1 MDKRFWFWLFL
12 RLLWIFGWM
21 LLVVFLLNHGFLF
34 TGFFGLVIILV
45 SVIEFYYFF
54 KNPFREIQKVLSAL
68 VHDDYSLKVN
78 TNQHSVLFSDLE
90 KLYHKQK
97 NQYFDQQSVK
107 LIYDNLLNS
116 ISSGILILRKTES
129 EDWEIFLMNRTF
141 ADIFQIPVYS
151 SWNNLQRNLTEF
163 TDKLKSINFEEV
175 NETLEISIDNS
186 ENQTYSLKTSA
197 IKTYTYQYYT
207 ATLDS
212 VQTIIE
218 KKEKQAWHDL
228 MQVIS
233 HEMMNTLTPINSLIN
248 SMEYY
253 TDQPQLS
260 EEDSEDFKESLKT
273 IQKKTVHILEF
284 VENYRKI
291 SQLPQP
297 KKKNTDLLKLVGTC
311 VEMMHSVF
319 EEKGILVGI
328 ISDYEELN
336 SLIDPVLIERVIIN
350 LLTNSIYSLESREND
365 RQIKIKIQKTSERIF
380 VGIWDNGSGIEKE
393 IRDKVFIPFFTTRT
407 NGAGIGLSLSK
418 NIMEAH
424 DGNLTFKS
432 KPGDTGFLMSFHT
445 L

>member
-1 MDKRFWFWLFL
+1 
-12 RLLWIFGWM
+12 M
-21 LLVVFLLNHGFLF
+21 LLVVFLLNNKFLF
-34 TGFFGLVIILV
+34 TGFFGIIIIIVLI
-45 SVIEFYYFF
+45 IEFYYFF
-54 KNPFREIQKVLSAL
+54 KKPFREIHKVLSAL

-78 TNQHSVLFSDLE
+78 INQHSTLFSDLE

-97 NQYFDQQSVK
+97 DQYFDQQSVK

-129 EDWEIFLMNRTF
+129 EDWEIFLMNRTL
-141 ADIFQIPVYS
+141 ADIFQIPIYS
-151 SWNNLQRNLTEF
+151 SWNNLQRNLSEF
-163 TDKLKSINFEEV
+163 TDKLKSINFEEI

-218 KKEKQAWHDL
+218 KKEKQAWYDL

-253 TDQPQLS
+253 TEQPQLS
-260 EEDSEDFKESLKT
+260 AEDNDDFKESLKT

-297 KKKNTDLLKLVGTC
+297 KKKNTDLVKLVGTC

-319 EEKGILVGI
+319 EEKEILVGI

-432 KPGDTGFLMSFHT
+432 KPGDTGFLMSFYI
-445 L
+445 

>member
-1 MDKRFWFWLFL
+1 MDRKFWLWLFF

-21 LLVVFLLNHGFLF
+21 LLVVFLLNNKFLF
-34 TGFFGLVIILV
+34 TGFFGIIIIIV
-45 SVIEFYYFF
+45 SIIEFYYFF
-54 KNPFREIQKVLSAL
+54 KKPFREIHKVMSAL

-78 TNQHSVLFSDLE
+78 SNQDSALFADLE

-97 NQYFDQQSVK
+97 DQYFDQQSVK
-107 LIYDNLLNS
+107 LIYDNLLSS
-116 ISSGILILRKTES
+116 ISSGILILRKTDS
-129 EDWEIFLMNRTF
+129 EDWEIFLMNRAF

-151 SWNNLQRNLTEF
+151 SWNNLQRNLNEF
-163 TDKLKSINFEEV
+163 TDKLKSIHFEEV
-175 NETLEISIDNS
+175 NESLEISIDNS

-197 IKTYTYQYYT
+197 IKTYAFQYYI

-253 TDQPQLS
+253 TEQPQLS
-260 EEDSEDFKESLKT
+260 EEDSQDFKESMKT
-273 IQKKTVHILEF
+273 IQKKTIHMLEF

-297 KKKNTDLLKLVGTC
+297 KKKNTDLVKLVNTC
-311 VEMMHSVF
+311 VEMMYSVF
-319 EEKGILVGI
+319 DEKGISV
-328 ISDYEELN
+328 ELN
-336 SLIDPVLIERVIIN
+336 SDYKEINSFLDPVLIERVVIN
-350 LLTNSIYSLESREND
+350 LLTNSVYSLEGREND
-365 RQIKIKIQKTSERIF
+365 RQIKIKIQKTPERIF
-380 VGIWDNGSGIEKE
+380 VGIWDNGSGIERE
-393 IRDKVFIPFFTTRT
+393 IRDKVFIPFFTTRA

-424 DGNLTFKS
+424 NGNLTFKS
-432 KPGDTGFLMSFHT
+432 EPDNTEFLMSFHN
-445 L
+445 

>member
-1 MDKRFWFWLFL
+1 MDRKFWFWLFF

-21 LLVVFLLNHGFLF
+21 LLVVFLLNNKFLF
-34 TGFFGLVIILV
+34 TGFFGIIIIIV
-45 SVIEFYYFF
+45 SIIEFYYFF
-54 KNPFREIQKVLSAL
+54 KKPFREIHKVLSAL

-78 TNQHSVLFSDLE
+78 INQHSTLFSDLE

-97 NQYFDQQSVK
+97 DQYFDQQSVK

-129 EDWEIFLMNRTF
+129 EDWEIFLMNRTL
-141 ADIFQIPVYS
+141 ADIFQIPIYS
-151 SWNNLQRNLTEF
+151 SWNNLQRNLSEF
-163 TDKLKSINFEEV
+163 TDKLKSINFEEI

-218 KKEKQAWHDL
+218 KKEKQAWYDL

-253 TDQPQLS
+253 TEQPQLS
-260 EEDSEDFKESLKT
+260 AEDNDDFKESLKT

-297 KKKNTDLLKLVGTC
+297 KKKNTDLVKLVGTC

-319 EEKGILVGI
+319 EEKEILVGI

-432 KPGDTGFLMSFHT
+432 KPGDTGFLMSFYI
-445 L
+445 

>member
-1 MDKRFWFWLFL
+1 MDRKFWFWLFF

-21 LLVVFLLNHGFLF
+21 LLVVFLLNNKFLF
-34 TGFFGLVIILV
+34 TGFFGIIIIIV
-45 SVIEFYYFF
+45 SIIEFYYFF
-54 KNPFREIQKVLSAL
+54 KKPFREIHKVLSAL

-78 TNQHSVLFSDLE
+78 INQHSTLFSDLE

-97 NQYFDQQSVK
+97 DQYFDQQSVK

-129 EDWEIFLMNRTF
+129 EDWEIFLMNRTL

-151 SWNNLQRNLTEF
+151 SWNNLQRNLSEF
-163 TDKLKSINFEEV
+163 TDKLKSINFEEI

-218 KKEKQAWHDL
+218 KKEKQAWYDL

-253 TDQPQLS
+253 TEQPQLS
-260 EEDSEDFKESLKT
+260 AEDNDDFKESLKT

-297 KKKNTDLLKLVGTC
+297 KKKNTDLVKLVGTC

-319 EEKGILVGI
+319 EEKEILVGI

-432 KPGDTGFLMSFHT
+432 KPGDTGFLMSFYI
-445 L
+445 

>member
-1 MDKRFWFWLFL
+1 MDKKFWLWLFF
-12 RLLWIFGWM
+12 RLLWIFGLM

-45 SVIEFYYFF
+45 SVIELYYFF

-78 TNQHSVLFSDLE
+78 TGHHSALFSDLE
-90 KLYHKQK
+90 KLYCKQK
-97 NQYFDQQSVK
+97 GQYFDNQSIK

-116 ISSGILILRKTES
+116 ISSGILILRKTET
-129 EDWEIFLMNRTF
+129 EDWEIFLMNRAF

-163 TDKLKSINFEEV
+163 TDKLKSIHFEEV

-186 ENQTYSLKTSA
+186 ENQTFSLKTSA
-197 IKTYTYQYYT
+197 IKTYAFQYYT

-218 KKEKQAWHDL
+218 KKEKQAWFDL

-253 TDQPQLS
+253 TEQPRLS
-260 EEDSEDFKESLKT
+260 EEDREDFKESMKT
-273 IQKKTVHILEF
+273 IQKKTVHMLEF

-297 KKKNTDLLKLVGTC
+297 KKKNTDLVKLVNTC
-311 VEMMHSVF
+311 VEMMYSVF
-319 EEKGILVGI
+319 DEKGISVELN
-328 ISDYEELN
+328 SDYEEIN
-336 SLIDPVLIERVIIN
+336 SFLDPVLIERVVVN
-350 LLTNSIYSLESREND
+350 LLTNSVYSLEGREKD
-365 RQIKIKIQKTSERIF
+365 RQIKIKIQKTPERIF
-380 VGIWDNGSGIEKE
+380 VGIWDNGSGIERE
-393 IRDKVFIPFFTTRT
+393 IRDKVFIPFFTTRV

-424 DGNLTFKS
+424 NGNLTFKS
-432 KPGDTGFLMSFHT
+432 EPDNTEFLMSFHN
-445 L
+445 

>member
-1 MDKRFWFWLFL
+1 
-12 RLLWIFGWM
+12 M
-21 LLVVFLLNHGFLF
+21 LLVVFLLNNKFLF
-34 TGFFGLVIILV
+34 TGFFGIIIIIV
-45 SVIEFYYFF
+45 SIIEFYYFF
-54 KNPFREIQKVLSAL
+54 KKPFREIHKVMSAL

-78 TNQHSVLFSDLE
+78 SNQDSALFADLE

-97 NQYFDQQSVK
+97 DQYFDQQSVK
-107 LIYDNLLNS
+107 LIYDNLLSS
-116 ISSGILILRKTES
+116 ISSGILILRKTDS
-129 EDWEIFLMNRTF
+129 EDWEIFLMNRAF

-151 SWNNLQRNLTEF
+151 SWNNLQRNLNEF
-163 TDKLKSINFEEV
+163 TDKLKSIHFEEV
-175 NETLEISIDNS
+175 NESLEISIDNS

-197 IKTYTYQYYT
+197 IKTYAFQYYI

-253 TDQPQLS
+253 TEQPQLS
-260 EEDSEDFKESLKT
+260 EEDSQDFKESMKT
-273 IQKKTVHILEF
+273 IQKKTIHMLEF

-297 KKKNTDLLKLVGTC
+297 KKKNTDLVKLVNTC
-311 VEMMHSVF
+311 VEMMYSVF
-319 EEKGILVGI
+319 DEKGISV
-328 ISDYEELN
+328 ELN
-336 SLIDPVLIERVIIN
+336 SDYKEINSFLDPVLIERVVIN
-350 LLTNSIYSLESREND
+350 LLTNSVYSLEGREND
-365 RQIKIKIQKTSERIF
+365 RQIKIKIQKTPERIF
-380 VGIWDNGSGIEKE
+380 VGIWDNGSGIERE
-393 IRDKVFIPFFTTRT
+393 IRDKVFIPFFTTRA

-424 DGNLTFKS
+424 NGNLTFKS
-432 KPGDTGFLMSFHT
+432 EPDNTEFLMSFHN
-445 L
+445 

>member
-1 MDKRFWFWLFL
+1 M
-12 RLLWIFGWM
+12 
-21 LLVVFLLNHGFLF
+21 F
-34 TGFFGLVIILV
+34 TGFFGIIIIIV
-45 SVIEFYYFF
+45 SIIEFYYFF
-54 KNPFREIQKVLSAL
+54 KKPFREIHKVLSAL

-78 TNQHSVLFSDLE
+78 INQHSTLFSDLE

-97 NQYFDQQSVK
+97 DQYFDQQSVK

-129 EDWEIFLMNRTF
+129 EDWEIFLMNRTL
-141 ADIFQIPVYS
+141 ADIFQIPIYS
-151 SWNNLQRNLTEF
+151 SWNNLQRNLSEF
-163 TDKLKSINFEEV
+163 TDKLKSINFEEI

-218 KKEKQAWHDL
+218 KKEKQAWYDL

-253 TDQPQLS
+253 TEQPQLS
-260 EEDSEDFKESLKT
+260 AEDNDDFKESLKT

-297 KKKNTDLLKLVGTC
+297 KKKNTDLVKLVGTC

-319 EEKGILVGI
+319 EEKEILVGI

-432 KPGDTGFLMSFHT
+432 KPGDTGFLMSFYI
-445 L
+445 